1 MAHSWIRLWSHQA
14 LRTLEWSWWT
24 LSKNLANLVLIQN
37 CINLQF
43 RKIFVDV
50 GQGQVTMGFFLFL
63 KMFFRSKI
71 RSFGPLKPLC
81 NSSNEYSELP
91 QKINTVSRDTW
102 KMQGKKTLTLLE
114 SIKLRNCDAL
124 RYLVP
129 FAQFSKRK
137 KHPLRSVTLSKVV
150 GFCLQL
156 Y

>member
-1 MAHSWIRLWSHQA
+1 
-14 LRTLEWSWWT
+14 
-24 LSKNLANLVLIQN
+24 
-37 CINLQF
+37 
-43 RKIFVDV
+43 
-50 GQGQVTMGFFLFL
+50 MGFFLFL

-137 KHPLRSVTLSKVV
+137 KYPLRGVTLSKVV
-150 GFCLQL
+150 SFCLQL